1 LAYRDNHNRPSSRGS
16 EATFDRFDPLLVNLH
31 DSVSAYKTDRR
42 NSDCSQDLINNV
54 AAILD
59 ANLSE
64 SEGNLAADIL
74 ISLIK
79 QAEKDIRKNLA
90 DRLAP
95 RDDLH
100 ATLLHYLAYD
110 DIDVA
115 QPVLKFSPLLK
126 DMDILLIIQSKGSE
140 HWQAVADRADISD
153 RVVDL
158 LVAQQDMKTS
168 TCLLRNETIDMD
180 ERHLEKIKGQAICD
194 ETLADELL
202 NYKTLPRQLAV
213 EIYWHVS
220 IALRNDIANRFDI
233 ANNEVNRALEDCVQ
247 DFSDTMLQDNARDPS
262 TLMNEVA
269 GLYFAQD
276 KISEHRLVNTLRR
289 RQGRF
294 FIALFS
300 MKSGLKNEIVWNMMR
315 QVGGQGLAVAC
326 RAMAISKENFV
337 SMFLLS
343 RTIARSHQAVNADEL
358 RMAMR
363 YYDSLT
369 FKTAKD
375 ILKDSIA

>member
-1 LAYRDNHNRPSSRGS
+1 MAYRDNHYRPSSEGR
-16 EATFDRFDPLLVNLH
+16 ETAFDRFDPLLVNLH
-31 DSVSAYKTDRR
+31 DSVFAYRQDRT
-42 NSDCSQDLINNV
+42 NSDGSQNLINNV

-59 ANLSE
+59 ANLSD
-64 SEGNLAADIL
+64 SEENLAADVL
-74 ISLIK
+74 VSLIK
-79 QAEKDIRKNLA
+79 QAETDVRKNLA

-115 QPVLKFSPLLK
+115 GPVLKFSPLLK
-126 DMDILLIIQSKGSE
+126 DMDLLLIIQSKGAG
-140 HWQAVADRADISD
+140 HWQAVAGRAEISD
-153 RVVDL
+153 RVVDS
-158 LVAQQDMKTS
+158 LVAQKDVKTS
-168 TCLLRNETIDMD
+168 VGLLRNDTIEMD
-180 ERHLEKIKGQAICD
+180 NRHLQKVKEHAICD
-194 ETLADELL
+194 ESLADELL

-213 EIYWHVS
+213 EIYWHIS

-233 ANNEVNRALEDCVQ
+233 VNEEVNRALEDCVQ
-247 DFSDTMLQDNARDPS
+247 DFSDTILQDNTREPS

-276 KISEHRLVNTLRR
+276 KISEHMLVNTLRR

-300 MKSGLKNEIVWNMMR
+300 MKSGLNNDIVWNMMR

-343 RTIARSHQAVNADEL
+343 RTVARSHQAVNADEL

-363 YYDSLT
+363 YYDGLT

-375 ILKDSIA
+375 ILKDSIS

>member
-1 LAYRDNHNRPSSRGS
+1 
-16 EATFDRFDPLLVNLH
+16 V
-31 DSVSAYKTDRR
+31 
-42 NSDCSQDLINNV
+42 
-54 AAILD
+54 
-59 ANLSE
+59 
-64 SEGNLAADIL
+64 
-74 ISLIK
+74 
-79 QAEKDIRKNLA
+79 
-90 DRLAP
+90 
-95 RDDLH
+95 
-100 ATLLHYLAYD
+100 
-110 DIDVA
+110 
-115 QPVLKFSPLLK
+115 
-126 DMDILLIIQSKGSE
+126 
-140 HWQAVADRADISD
+140 
-153 RVVDL
+153 
-158 LVAQQDMKTS
+158 KTS
-168 TCLLRNETIDMD
+168 VGLLRNDTIEMD
-180 ERHLEKIKGQAICD
+180 DRHLQKVKGHAICD
-194 ETLADELL
+194 ESLADELL

-233 ANNEVNRALEDCVQ
+233 ENDEVNRALEDCVQ
-247 DFSDTMLQDNARDPS
+247 DFSDTILQDNTREPS
-262 TLMNEVA
+262 SLMNEVA

-276 KISEHRLVNTLRR
+276 KIGEHMLVNTLRR

-300 MKSGLKNEIVWNMMR
+300 MKSGLNNYIVWNMMR

-343 RTIARSHQAVNADEL
+343 RTVARSHEAVNADEL